1 MTIIVRSI
9 FLGIAICLLF
19 GGCQTVP
26 GGGKPVVAATQPA
39 LVAQYPIPYGPPT
52 VEGVTD
58 ILDRV
63 RVSLDT
69 RMVMRV
75 TDPVSGEALRYP
87 AAHELPTLSGEQSFG
102 LTGYPA
108 GVIYAAMLSAADAT
122 GEKAFADFD
131 ARRFQ
136 YFADTVPKFTG
147 TDLPLKKNPFHD
159 WVKPDSLDSCG
170 AMGAAFVKARRAG
183 VGPDLK
189 ILIDRFADFVSHGEY
204 RLDDGTL
211 ARHRPFRS
219 CLWLDDMYMS
229 IPILS
234 QMGALTGDQRYYD
247 DAAKQVIQISA
258 RLFNPATG
266 LYTHGCDMD
275 VPDAQPS
282 YCWGRANGWA
292 IMAMCETLDVL
303 PENHPQRAA
312 ILKLLRAHAKA
323 LASLQSGQGLW
334 HQMLDRPDTVLETS
348 CSAMFTY
355 AIAHAVDRGWL
366 NEEIYGPV
374 AIAGWN
380 GLTTRID
387 SQGHVTGI
395 CVATSY
401 AADYVYYY
409 SRPMAD
415 DEHGYGP
422 VIMAGAE
429 IIRLLKNPKYS
440 FQPDKSRPV
449 LLIEK
454 GRNPTMMAT
463 QP

>member
-1 MTIIVRSI
+1 M
-9 FLGIAICLLF
+9 
-19 GGCQTVP
+19 P
-26 GGGKPVVAATQPA
+26 GSGKPAVAAATQPA
-39 LVAQYPIPYGPPT
+39 LVGQYPIPYAPPT
-52 VEGVTD
+52 VEAVTD
-58 ILDRV
+58 VLGRLRV
-63 RVSLDT
+63 CLET
-69 RMVMRV
+69 RMVMRA
-75 TDPVSGEALRYP
+75 TDPATGEVLRYP
-87 AAHELPTLSGEQSFG
+87 AGPELPTLAGEPTFG

-108 GVIYAAMLSAADAT
+108 GVIYAAMLLAGDAT
-122 GEKAFADFD
+122 GDKAFDDFD
-131 ARRFQ
+131 AQRFQ
-136 YFADTVPKFTG
+136 YFADTVPKFTDV
-147 TDLPLKKNPFHD
+147 DLPLKKNPFHD
-159 WVKPDSLDSCG
+159 WVKPDSLDACG

-189 ILIDRFADFVSHGEY
+189 ILIDRFADFVSRGQY
-204 RLDDGTL
+204 RLEDGTL
-211 ARHRPFRS
+211 ARRRPFRS

-229 IPILS
+229 IPLLA
-234 QMGALTGDQRYYD
+234 QMGALTGEESYFD
-247 DAAKQVIQISA
+247 DAARQVIQISA
-258 RLFNPATG
+258 RLFNPTTG
-266 LYTHGCDMD
+266 IYTHGCDMD
-275 VPDAQPS
+275 APDAQPS

-292 IMAMCETLDVL
+292 IMAMCEALDVL

-312 ILKLLRAHAKA
+312 ILKLLRAHAKS

-334 HQMLDRPDTVLETS
+334 HQMLDRSDTYLETS

-355 AIAHAVDRGWL
+355 AIAHAVNRGWL

-387 SQGHVTGI
+387 SQGHLTGI

-409 SRPMAD
+409 SRPAAD

-429 IIRLLKNPKYS
+429 IIQLLKNPKFS
-440 FQPDKSRPV
+440 FQPDKGRPV

-454 GRNPTMMAT
+454 GRNPAT
-463 QP
+463 TQSQ